1 MVVGVAYFLFL
12 VILMGVANTEA
23 VVTNDDIRAAI
34 LQLVNIV
41 RATDDKIERHEYR
54 ERILGEQLK
63 KGMINIDK
71 RIKMLDPLKGTVGR
85 MDERLTALETMLMQT
100 NEKEKLQLQST
111 FEAVIQKN
119 LPVIMEKMKNEI
131 ISKISAHV
139 PPSQI
144 SPAVI
149 SKEDLESTKKEI
161 MNKIYIVTNSIGKIE
176 NEIVKIN
183 ADNKQIEDL
192 HKKSLE
198 NLENLKIYFNNNQEL
213 FTKID
218 KKLDNCNS
226 KINNQENEEWKFNV
240 TTAINGQKSD
250 VKTILAD
257 AKLLQ
262 NKIDQLSQKYDLAI
276 DQNTAL
282 QKEDH
287 SKSELINYINKTH
300 EDTIM
305 KLDNLSKITVSLGE
319 NFRNNYD
326 TIRNEI
332 KDLNRL
338 DQVMI
343 NTTYGFIDT
352 KQKNSKESDVKKI
365 LADAKLLQNKI
376 DQLSQKYEI
385 AIDQNFTLQKQDH
398 SKSELINYI
407 NKTHEDTIMKLD
419 HLSEITVTLGESFR
433 NNYDKI
439 RNEIKDLNRLDQV
452 MINTTDG
459 DIDSKSSTL
468 RKVEFGMHQIL
479 AEVSKYSKEC
489 AISIIQESVSN
500 RLDTFKTS
508 ILDPETG
515 ALANATSKIKEH
527 IQQVLHKIG
536 IMHQQMRS
544 HAVALNQLDN
554 CKVIEIRHL
563 LRSKYD
569 TDEETQSFEQ
579 GPHL

>member
-1 MVVGVAYFLFL
+1 MTVNLAAKFVSNSDKITNKIQGLNRLDQEIQKIAGSVTDTKRKVELGVNQTLAE
-12 VILMGVANTEA
+12 VSKHSKAACNGQESEVKKIVADAEILQNKIDQLSQKYDLAINQNTALQKEDPSKSELISYIKKTHEDTIKKLNGLSEMTDTLGGKFVTSNDKILNKIQGLNRLDQLLQNIAGTVTDTKRKVELGVNQTLDEVSKYSKAGALNVQEA
-23 VVTNDDIRAAI
+23 VCNRLNTLFKTSI
-34 LQLVNIV
+34 LDPKTGALVN
-41 RATDDKIERHEYR
+41 ATSKIENDVQQVLQKIGIMYQQIRS
-54 ERILGEQLK
+54 
-63 KGMINIDK
+63 NAD
-71 RIKMLDPLKGTVGR
+71 
-85 MDERLTALETMLMQT
+85 AL
-100 NEKEKLQLQST
+100 NKLQDY
-111 FEAVIQKN
+111 F
-119 LPVIMEKMKNEI
+119 
-131 ISKISAHV
+131 KISAHV

-183 ADNKQIEDL
+183 ADNKQIKDL

-240 TTAINGQKSD
+240 TTAINGQQSD

-343 NTTYGFIDT
+343 NTTYMVLLIP
-352 KQKNSKESDVKKI
+352 NKKI
-365 LADAKLLQNKI
+365 VKNQMLKKSWQTL
-376 DQLSQKYEI
+376 
-385 AIDQNFTLQKQDH
+385 NF
-398 SKSELINYI
+398 Y
-407 NKTHEDTIMKLD
+407 
-419 HLSEITVTLGESFR
+419 R
-433 NNYDKI
+433 
-439 RNEIKDLNRLDQV
+439 IK
-452 MINTTDG
+452 
-459 DIDSKSSTL
+459 
-468 RKVEFGMHQIL
+468 
-479 AEVSKYSKEC
+479 
-489 AISIIQESVSN
+489 
-500 RLDTFKTS
+500 
-508 ILDPETG
+508 
-515 ALANATSKIKEH
+515 
-527 IQQVLHKIG
+527 
-536 IMHQQMRS
+536 
-544 HAVALNQLDN
+544 
-554 CKVIEIRHL
+554 
-563 LRSKYD
+563 
-569 TDEETQSFEQ
+569 
-579 GPHL
+579 